1 MHAATPAVYV
11 GPVVDVQTN
20 NAVLL
25 LQFLISF
32 LSVDLLRKC
41 IMIRDSVFTLP
52 DFYTVADVQS
62 IILYTVGHN

>member
-62 IILYTVGHN
+62 IILYICSLL